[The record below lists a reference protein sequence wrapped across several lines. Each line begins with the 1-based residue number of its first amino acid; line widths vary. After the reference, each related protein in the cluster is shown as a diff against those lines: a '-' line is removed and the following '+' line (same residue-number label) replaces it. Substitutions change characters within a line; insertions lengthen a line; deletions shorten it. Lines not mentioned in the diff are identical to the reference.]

1 LAVLL
6 LQLYYPIILRDTQ
19 FLEPSEL
26 STTLTTKGILATEF
40 NEGHPLLCAEFFSL
54 GYHKPLSGNDLI
66 ILLACL
72 IEEKP
77 TETTTSLANLRISE
91 EVRTALQQLDTLVQT
106 FQTCEDVYKQYS
118 KEPYWTLYTTWIEPI
133 QRWLDGESAS
143 SICSDCG
150 LFEGNFVRAVLRI
163 SNMVDEWIAVGSY
176 MSDIDLLEKLNA
188 VRGLLVKDFIVP
200 DSLYL
205 HI

>member
-1 LAVLL
+1 LVV
-6 LQLYYPIILRDTQ
+6 
-19 FLEPSEL
+19 
-26 STTLTTKGILATEF
+26 
-40 NEGHPLLCAEFFSL
+40 
-54 GYHKPLSGNDLI
+54 
-66 ILLACL
+66 LLACL
-72 IEEKP
+72 IEEKS
-77 TETTTSLANLRISE
+77 TETTPSLADLRISE

-106 FQTCEDVYKQYS
+106 FQTCEDIYRQYS
-118 KEPYWTLYTTWIEPI
+118 KESYWTLYTTWIEPI
-133 QRWLDGESAS
+133 QRWLDGDSAS
-143 SICSDCG
+143 CICSDYG

-176 MSDIDLLEKLNA
+176 MSDIDLLEKLNT